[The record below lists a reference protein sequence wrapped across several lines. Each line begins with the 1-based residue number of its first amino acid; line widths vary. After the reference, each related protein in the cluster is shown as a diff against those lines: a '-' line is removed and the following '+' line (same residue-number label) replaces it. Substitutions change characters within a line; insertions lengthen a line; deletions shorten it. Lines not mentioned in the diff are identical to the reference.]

1 MLNAQFS
8 SVFNP
13 RRSLL
18 NAYLA
23 ENETVVMH
31 IYILRRLLLLIP
43 TLLLVTLLV
52 FSIIRLLPGNIV
64 VLMMSE
70 QGYASDK
77 AKLEQMLG
85 LDQPFYIQYVSYI
98 GKVLRGDLGV
108 SFWTKEPVLQEIFR
122 RLPVSL
128 ELALFAMFF
137 GLLMALPTGIF
148 SAIRQDSWI
157 DYLFR
162 TMAIGGLSIP
172 GFWMATIIIV
182 SASIFWKWVPPMRFT
197 PFHRDPMA
205 NMSQFLLPA
214 MILGF
219 ALSASVMRM
228 TRSMVLEVLREDYV
242 RTAWAKGLREA
253 VVIYRHVLKN
263 AMIPVVTI
271 IGLQLSVL
279 IGGTVI
285 MESIFV
291 LPGMG
296 RFLIDAITWRDY
308 PVIQGINLFL
318 AAGVILMNLIV
329 DLFYAFLD
337 PRIRYG

>member
-1 MLNAQFS
+1 MS
-8 SVFNP
+8 
-13 RRSLL
+13 R
-18 NAYLA
+18 
-23 ENETVVMH
+23 
-31 IYILRRLLLLIP
+31 YIIRRLLLLIP
-43 TLLLVTLLV
+43 TLFLVTLLV

-70 QGYASDK
+70 QGYASDR

-85 LDQPFYIQYVSYI
+85 LDQPFYWQYLTYLGRVF
-98 GKVLRGDLGV
+98 RGDFGV
-108 SFWTKEPVLQEIFR
+108 SFWTKEPVLDELLQ

-128 ELALFAMFF
+128 ELALLAMCC
-137 GLLMALPTGIF
+137 GLLIALPIGIL
-148 SAIRQDSWI
+148 SAIRQDSWV

-162 TMAIGGLSIP
+162 TVAIGGLSIP

-182 SASIFWKWVPPMRFT
+182 SASIAWKWVPPMRFT
-197 PFHRDPMA
+197 PFLRDPLA
-205 NMSQFLLPA
+205 NLSQFIIPA
-214 MILGF
+214 VILGF

-242 RTAWAKGLREA
+242 RTAWAKGLHESA
-253 VVIYRHVLKN
+253 VVSRHVLKN

-271 IGLQLSVL
+271 MGLQLSAL
-279 IGGTVI
+279 LGGAVI

-296 RFLIDAITWRDY
+296 RFLIDAMTWRDY
-308 PVIQGINLFL
+308 PVVQGINLFF
-318 AAGVILMNLIV
+318 ATGVIVLNLLI
-329 DLFYAFLD
+329 DLLYAFLD

>member
-1 MLNAQFS
+1 MS
-8 SVFNP
+8 
-13 RRSLL
+13 R
-18 NAYLA
+18 
-23 ENETVVMH
+23 
-31 IYILRRLLLLIP
+31 YIIRRLLLLIP
-43 TLLLVTLLV
+43 TLFLVTLLV

-70 QGYASDK
+70 QGYASDR

-85 LDQPFYIQYVSYI
+85 LDQPFYWQYLTYLGRVF
-98 GKVLRGDLGV
+98 RGDFGV
-108 SFWTKEPVLQEIFR
+108 SFWTKEPVLDEILQ

-128 ELALFAMFF
+128 ELALLAMCC
-137 GLLMALPTGIF
+137 GLFIALPIGIL
-148 SAIRQDSWI
+148 SAIRQDSWV

-162 TMAIGGLSIP
+162 TVAIGGLSIP

-182 SASIFWKWVPPMRFT
+182 SASISWKWVPPMRFT
-197 PFHRDPMA
+197 PFLRDPVA
-205 NMSQFLLPA
+205 NLSQFIIPA
-214 MILGF
+214 VILGF

-242 RTAWAKGLREA
+242 RTAWAKGLHESA
-253 VVIYRHVLKN
+253 VISRHVLKN

-271 IGLQLSVL
+271 MGLQLSAL
-279 IGGTVI
+279 LGGAVI

-296 RFLIDAITWRDY
+296 RFLIDAMTWRDY
-308 PVIQGINLFL
+308 PVIQGINLFF
-318 AAGVILMNLIV
+318 ATGVIVLNLLI
-329 DLFYAFLD
+329 DLLYAFLD

>member
-1 MLNAQFS
+1 MYRY
-8 SVFNP
+8 V
-13 RRSLL
+13 
-18 NAYLA
+18 
-23 ENETVVMH
+23 
-31 IYILRRLLLLIP
+31 LRRLLLLIP
-43 TLLLVTLLV
+43 TLFLVTLLV
-52 FSIIRLLPGNIV
+52 FSIIRLLPGNVV

-70 QGYASDK
+70 QGYASDR

-85 LDQPFYIQYVSYI
+85 LDQPFYLQYLTYI
-98 GKVLRGDLGV
+98 GKAFTGDLGV
-108 SFWTKEPVLQEIFR
+108 SFWTREPVLDEIVR

-128 ELALFAMFF
+128 ELALLAMFF
-137 GLLMALPTGIF
+137 GLLMALPIGIL
-148 SAIRQDSWI
+148 AAVKQDSWV
-157 DYLFR
+157 DYLVR
-162 TMAIGGLSIP
+162 SLAIGGLAIP
-172 GFWMATIIIV
+172 GFWMATVIIV

-197 PFHRDPMA
+197 PFFRDPLA
-205 NMSQFLLPA
+205 NVSQFILPA
-214 MILGF
+214 IILGF

-242 RTAWAKGLREA
+242 RTARAKGLRESA
-253 VVIYRHVLKN
+253 VIARHVLKN

-271 IGLQLSVL
+271 MGLQLSAL

-318 AAGVILMNLIV
+318 ATGVILLNLLI
-329 DLFYAFLD
+329 DLVYAWLD
-337 PRIRYG
+337 PRIRYS

>member
-1 MLNAQFS
+1 MS
-8 SVFNP
+8 RYV
-13 RRSLL
+13 
-18 NAYLA
+18 
-23 ENETVVMH
+23 
-31 IYILRRLLLLIP
+31 IRRLLLLIP
-43 TLLLVTLLV
+43 TLFLVTLLV

-70 QGYASDK
+70 QGYASDR

-85 LDQPFYIQYVSYI
+85 LDRPFYQQYLSYLA
-98 GKVLRGDLGV
+98 KVFRGDLGV
-108 SFWTKEPVLQEIFR
+108 SFWTREPVLDEIWR

-128 ELALFAMFF
+128 ELALLAMFF
-137 GLLMALPTGIF
+137 GLLIALPAGIL
-148 SAIRQDSWI
+148 SAVRQDSWL
-157 DYLFR
+157 DYVFR
-162 TMAIGGLSIP
+162 TIAIGGLSIP
-172 GFWMATIIIV
+172 GFWMATVIIV
-182 SASIFWKWVPPMRFT
+182 SASIYWKWVPPMRFT
-197 PFHRDPMA
+197 PFLRDPPA
-205 NMSQFLLPA
+205 NLSQFILPA
-214 MILGF
+214 IILGF

-242 RTAWAKGLREA
+242 RTAWAKGLRES
-253 VVIYRHVLKN
+253 VVIARHVLKN

-271 IGLQLSVL
+271 MGLQLSAL

-296 RFLIDAITWRDY
+296 RFLLDAITWRDY

-318 AAGVILMNLIV
+318 ATGVIVLNLLI
-329 DLFYAFLD
+329 DLVYAFLD